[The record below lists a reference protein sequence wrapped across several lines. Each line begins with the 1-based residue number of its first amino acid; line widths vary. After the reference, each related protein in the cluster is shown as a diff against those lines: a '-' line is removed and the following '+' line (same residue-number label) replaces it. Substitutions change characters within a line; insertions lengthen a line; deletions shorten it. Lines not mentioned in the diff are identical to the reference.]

1 MVFKNERSKKQC
13 YGLLLVFSIIFGVSL
28 GVSSDANAW
37 DLDDPFFPNTTLD
50 LYRSYGSQADGAPYL
65 VTDEHLSNFGVTN
78 WIYDAT
84 DSAIQTKK
92 VFGIYAGGFT
102 MSGGNSANKYQTGQ
116 AIFYFYTNKASYETF
131 ANSLSYKA
139 IYYKLSGQTQ
149 EANCTASS
157 SLLTSQPYNLLQQ
170 VECRQVSN
178 SNYDPY
184 VRVDLRIGET
194 PTSFDSPAWYVYR
207 NGGGVKFS
215 ANIGQYIVS
224 SSDNQSELAME
235 EINNTLNIIYQ
246 QNGEYYQH
254 EYDAID
260 NIENQDPSDI
270 STGTPTTTT
279 LFELLTQF
287 VTNLAYIPDYSSNCN
302 LTLPFPSYA
311 GGNVQV
317 NPCTNKEKLGNDFL
331 QVWSSLT
338 LICFFVPVCWMLLRM
353 IYGEIRSWTN
363 G

>member
-28 GVSSDANAW
+28 GVSSDAKAW
-37 DLDDPFFPNTTLD
+37 DLDDPFFNNSSID

-65 VTDEHLSNFGVTN
+65 VTDDHVSNFAVSD
-78 WIYDAT
+78 WIYGPT

-131 ANSLSYKA
+131 ANSLNYKA
-139 IYYKLSGQTQ
+139 IYYKLSGAY
-149 EANCTASS
+149 EEKSCTASS
-157 SLLTSQPYNLLQQ
+157 SLMSSTPNNLLQQ
-170 VECRQVSN
+170 VECRQASN
-178 SNYDPY
+178 SSYDPY

-215 ANIGQYIVS
+215 ANVGQYIVS

-246 QNGEYYQH
+246 QQGEFYQQ
-254 EYDAID
+254 EYDAIN
-260 NIENQDPSDI
+260 NIENQSPSDI
-270 STGTPTTTT
+270 STGSPTTTN
-279 LFELLTQF
+279 LFGVISQF
-287 VTNLAYIPDYSSNCN
+287 ITAISTSTITGGNCT
-302 LTLPFPSYA
+302 LTLPFPSFA
-311 GGNVQV
+311 GGSKTVNVC
-317 NPCTNKEKLGNDFL
+317 NGKDKLGNDFIR
-331 QVWSSLT
+331 VFTT
-338 LICFFVPVCWMLLRM
+338 LVELCFFVPLCWVLIRM